1 MTFARVML
9 VFTVLMLIALS
20 IAIGWYAATWPSR

>member
-9 VFTVLMLIALS
+9 VFTVLMLMALS
-20 IAIGWYAATWPSR
+20 IVIGWYAATWPLR

>member
-20 IAIGWYAATWPSR
+20 IEIGWYAATWPLR